1 MTQIRIVLLGLVLA
15 CSAVDANPLW
25 GVWYGE
31 HPEAADRATFT
42 FGEDGT
48 FKVELSTYDEEE
60 AAGVFAEL
68 FGDLLHDLDLSV
80 EGLAELGLAIPTITY
95 VVMEGSYAVEG
106 DFLTAYTTRF
116 LLRVDGELIEVG
128 QLMADIGRQALDQL
142 DEETADAAL
151 VVALNLL
158 AESGPL
164 ITELVAEGMGEEPLI
179 ASGFSIQEGL
189 RPEDGYEQ
197 LTFHEGEFAGAVF
210 VRDGTV
216 SPATSVQT
224 MSWAHIKGWIAP

>member
-1 MTQIRIVLLGLVLA
+1 MTKLSIALLGLALA
-15 CSAVDANPLW
+15 CSAVEANPLW

-31 HPEAADRATFT
+31 HPEVASQRATFT
-42 FGEDGT
+42 FGNDGT
-48 FKVELSTYDEEE
+48 FKVEVSASEEE

-80 EGLAELGLAIPTITY
+80 EGLVELGLAVPAIPY
-95 VVMEGSYAVEG
+95 VVMEGSYAVDG

-116 LLRVDGELIEVG
+116 LLLVDGELIEVG
-128 QLMADIGRQALDQL
+128 QLMAAIGRQALDQL
-142 DEETADAAL
+142 DEETADASL

-224 MSWAHIKGWIAP
+224 TSWGHIKGGIAP

>member
-1 MTQIRIVLLGLVLA
+1 MTKLSIALLGLALA
-15 CSAVDANPLW
+15 CSAVEANPLW

-31 HPEAADRATFT
+31 HPEVASQHATFT
-42 FGEDGT
+42 FGDDGT
-48 FKVELSTYDEEE
+48 FKVEVSASEEE

-80 EGLAELGLAIPTITY
+80 EGLVELGLAIPVIPY
-95 VVMEGSYAVEG
+95 VVMEGSYVVEG
-106 DFLTAYTTRF
+106 DVLTAYTTRF
-116 LLRVDGELIEVG
+116 LLLVDGRLVEVG

-142 DEETADAAL
+142 DPETADASL

-179 ASGFSIQEGL
+179 ASVFSIQDQQL
-189 RPEDGYEQ
+189 RFRD
-197 LTFHEGEFAGAVF
+197 GEFAGAVF
-210 VRDGTV
+210 VRDEAV
-216 SPATSVQT
+216 CPADEAVCPSTSVQT
-224 MSWAHIKGWIAP
+224 TSWGHIKGWISP

>member
-15 CSAVDANPLW
+15 CSTVDANPLW

-31 HPEAADRATFT
+31 HPEAANRATFT

-48 FKVELSTYDEEE
+48 FKVEVSTYDEEE

-80 EGLAELGLAIPTITY
+80 EGLAELGLAIPTIPY

-116 LLRVDGELIEVG
+116 LLLVEGQLIEVG

-142 DEETADAAL
+142 DPETADASL

-179 ASGFSIQEGL
+179 ASVFSIQDQQL
-189 RPEDGYEQ
+189 RFRD
-197 LTFHEGEFAGAVF
+197 GEFAGAVF
-210 VRDGTV
+210 VRDEGV
-216 SPATSVQT
+216 CPADEAECPSTAVQT
-224 MSWAHIKGWIAP
+224 MSWGDIKGWISP